1 MNPSTLPDP
10 SIQLPVTLSE
20 SQCAALLGIC
30 VKTLRNMKSAGRGP
44 VFVRTTPET
53 TVYLPGD
60 VTDYLVSNRVVRDVP
75 APIAASKRR
84 GRPRKSDEV
93 SRRPR

>member
-1 MNPSTLPDP
+1 MNPTTLPDH
-10 SIQLPVTLSE
+10 SIQFPVTLSE
-20 SQCAALLGIC
+20 AQCAALLGIC

-44 VFVRTTPET
+44 VFVRTTPDT
-53 TVYLPGD
+53 TVYLPQD
-60 VTDYLVSNRVVRDVP
+60 ITDYLVKNRVIRDAS

-93 SRRPR
+93 SRRSR